1 MFTPS
6 IHLTID
12 IVDTVGVI
20 ETWPYDDVEAYILVI
35 PAFGTA
41 RAEILDPLTNPD
53 MQFMLAVVGPD
64 EYN

>member
-6 IHLTID
+6 IHLTFD
-12 IVDTVGVI
+12 LDDTVGVI
-20 ETWPYDDVEAYILVI
+20 ETWPYDDVEAYII
-35 PAFGTA
+35 EGSPA

-64 EYN
+64 DYN